1 MRNPLYNL
9 LGLILLITCGSCAPS
24 VQNTKDTSD
33 ASSEVP
39 WDSCSYNIGDHPCN
53 FKLMNQHGEVVNL
66 YDFYG
71 HTIVIDFS
79 AMWCGPCASAASEV
93 QDVKDKLEE
102 KGFTYLTVLI
112 ENSMGQPPNP
122 EDCASWAATY
132 GISEPVLAGD
142 RSLVDPAGIEGWS
155 LTSWPTFFF
164 ITEDMIIHS
173 TLKGF
178 SSTYIDHLILEAM
191 QEGS

>member
-1 MRNPLYNL
+1 MRNPLYSL
-9 LGLILLITCGSCAPS
+9 LGLILLIVCGSCAPS
-24 VQNTKDTSD
+24 MQNTKDTSD
-33 ASSEVP
+33 AASEVP
-39 WDSCSYNIGDHPCN
+39 WDSCSYSIGDHPCN
-53 FKLMNQHGEVVNL
+53 FKLTNQHGEVVNL

-71 HTIVIDFS
+71 HTIVVDFS

-93 QDVKDKLEE
+93 QGVKDKLED

-112 ENSMGQPPNP
+112 ENSIGEPPSV
-122 EDCASWAATY
+122 EDCARWAEIY

-142 RSLVDPAGIEGWS
+142 RSLIDPTGTNGWG

-178 SSTYIDHLILEAM
+178 NSAYIDLLILEAM